1 MLELKS
7 QFTALLVYV
16 ISCDTKAKITIFTL
30 KAIAIV
36 ICSLFPARES
46 SHHDTSNPFLA
57 SNPLKFLS
65 LSTPVLK
72 FPLKSDHHAHSVQFL
87 LFRGTPVQTDSTI
100 GIVFMEVNDTLPQL
114 ASLSTH
120 VCPV

>member
-1 MLELKS
+1 M
-7 QFTALLVYV
+7 
-16 ISCDTKAKITIFTL
+16 ISTTSTKTQNIEWKIFLGLTL

-100 GIVFMEVNDTLPQL
+100 GIVFMEVNDTFPQL

-120 VCPV
+120 VCPI